1 MALETATHNNQ
12 LVAANPTA
20 TDPKSQGDDHLRLVK
35 SVLLT
40 DFPNV
45 GGIVTATHT
54 ELNLLSGQTGA
65 ISFPANTRISFA
77 QASAP
82 TGWVQVTD
90 DSANNRM
97 LRVVDAV
104 GAGIGGTQSPILNNT
119 VPSHT
124 HGFTTGFPSVDHTH
138 NIIDGG
144 HSHISG
150 VPFDNNVY
158 GTSGISST
166 NGKTGVQAY
175 STSPITSTA
184 FTGIYNSGATIS
196 HTHSGSTDAG
206 SSQTN
211 WAPRYIDMIICRKS

>member
-1 MALETATHNNQ
+1 MALETATHINQ

-97 LRVVDAV
+97 LRVVNAS
-104 GAGIGGTQSPILNNT
+104 GAGTGGTQSPILNDT
-119 VPSHT
+119 VPAHSHS
-124 HGFTTGFPSVDHTH
+124 FTTGLQSANHSH
-138 NIIDGG
+138 NINDYG
-144 HSHISG
+144 HSHVSG
-150 VPFDNNVY
+150 VPFDNGAY

-175 STSPITSTA
+175 STSPYTSTSV
-184 FTGIYNSGATIS
+184 TGISNGPETVN
-196 HTHSGSTDAG
+196 HTHSGSTDGG
-206 SSQTN
+206 SSQAN